1 MLTADQTC
9 SDSFGSSGT
18 LASEQ
23 GEPCGVSGATSP
35 GAHACL
41 CISRDW
47 PGFWSPAGEKALI
60 NSRVG
65 SPVQSVGATTG
76 PRVRLPGPGGG
87 SEGRRLPAAPGRSA
101 PAARGARWLLI
112 RAQAEVFR
120 KTQRLQSPLGRHCAL
135 RGDQESV
142 AKSYSVGSRSPPW
155 PSLGGSPVTR
165 PPPTHYRSFFSQG
178 RAVGRQRRRL
188 TFRTTRSSAK
198 WRGPAQGGGRFQVL
212 SEIVVQG
219 FPWRATT

>member
-1 MLTADQTC
+1 MRRVR
-9 SDSFGSSGT
+9 SYF
-18 LASEQ
+18 
-23 GEPCGVSGATSP
+23 P
-35 GAHACL
+35 GGPRL
-41 CISRDW
+41 LVYLRDW

-76 PRVRLPGPGGG
+76 PRVRLPCPGGG

-120 KTQRLQSPLGRHCAL
+120 KTQRLRSPLGRHCAL

-165 PPPTHYRSFFSQG
+165 PPPAHYAFLFLPGEGCRE
-178 RAVGRQRRRL
+178 AE
-188 TFRTTRSSAK
+188 TSAD
-198 WRGPAQGGGRFQVL
+198 L
-212 SEIVVQG
+212 
-219 FPWRATT
+219 